1 MIKCIVFD
9 LDGTL
14 VKSHETIYKAT
25 IKALK
30 KLGLESNIEKEK
42 FYNMLG
48 HHFADIFDQC
58 NTSVPDIEHF
68 IKVFK
73 GMYFDFID
81 DSKMYDNA
89 FLLFEEL
96 KREGIKIG
104 LLTTKGQDQAEIIS
118 NYFDFDKYLDA
129 IEGRKKE
136 YAIKPA
142 PDQLLKICNELNI
155 DPINTLMVGDT
166 ELDIECG
173 KAAGAKTCAVS
184 YGYRDVEKIKKLN
197 PDYLI
202 DDLRE
207 IINIIGGQDR

>member
-25 IKALK
+25 VKALN
-30 KLGLESNIEKEK
+30 KLGLESNIDHEM
-42 FYNMLG
+42 FYNLLG
-48 HHFADIFDQC
+48 HHFADIFDEC
-58 NTSVPDIEHF
+58 NISVPDIEHF

-89 FLLFEEL
+89 FLLFDEL
-96 KREGIKIG
+96 KRKDIKIG
-104 LLTTKGQDQAEIIS
+104 LLTTKGQDQAEKIS
-118 NYFDFDKYLDA
+118 NYFKFDKYLDA
-129 IEGRKKE
+129 VEGRKNGF
-136 YAIKPA
+136 AIKPA
-142 PDQLLKICNELNI
+142 PDQLLKICAELNI

-166 ELDIECG
+166 ELDIQCG
-173 KAAGAKTCAVS
+173 KSAGAKTCAVS
-184 YGYRDVEKIKKLN
+184 FGYRDVEDIKKLS
-197 PDYLI
+197 PDYLV

-207 IINIIGGQDR
+207 IINIINE

>member
-30 KLGLESNIEKEK
+30 KLGLESNIEHKM
-42 FYNMLG
+42 FYNLLG
-48 HHFADIFDQC
+48 HHFADIFDEC
-58 NTSVPDIEHF
+58 NIHVPDVDYF
-68 IKVFK
+68 INVYK

-89 FLLFEEL
+89 FLLFDEL
-96 KREGIKIG
+96 KRKGIKIG
-104 LLTTKGQDQAEIIS
+104 LLTTKGQDQAEKIS
-118 NYFDFDKYLDA
+118 NYFEFDKYLDA
-129 IEGRKKE
+129 IEGRKNGF
-136 YAIKPA
+136 AIKPA

-166 ELDIECG
+166 ELDIQCG
-173 KAAGAKTCAVS
+173 KSAGARTCAVS
-184 YGYRDVEKIKKLN
+184 FGYRNIEDIKKLN
-197 PDYLI
+197 PDYLV
-202 DDLRE
+202 DDLGE
-207 IINIIGGQDR
+207 IINLIGE